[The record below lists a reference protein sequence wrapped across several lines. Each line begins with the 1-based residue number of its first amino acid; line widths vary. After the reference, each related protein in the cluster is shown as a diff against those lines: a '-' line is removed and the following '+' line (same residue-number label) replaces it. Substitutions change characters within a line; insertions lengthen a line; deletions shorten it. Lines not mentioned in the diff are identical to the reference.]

1 MKKKYRLL
9 KNHHFKY
16 LINEG
21 KNISNGQF
29 FIYYMNREDFG
40 TIRIGVSVGKKLVH
54 FAFARNRIKRQVR
67 GMLTDI
73 KKDWAVDIVVMIRK
87 KYLSNTYEENLSSLL
102 HLLMKIPL

>member
-1 MKKKYRLL
+1 MEKKYRLL
-9 KNHHFKY
+9 KNQHFKNV
-16 LINEG
+16 ISEG

-40 TIRIGVSVGKKLVH
+40 TIRIGISVGKKLVR
-54 FAFARNRIKRQVR
+54 FAFARNRIKRQIR

-73 KKDWAVDIVVMIRK
+73 KKDWAVDIVIMIRK
-87 KYLSNTYEENLSSLL
+87 KYLFNTYEENLSSLL